1 MAKFVTE
8 FMEED
13 IMVQIEKVG
22 KYYNV
27 IYKDYFNATWNF
39 MTSEKMT
46 KGEIK
51 DHFGLAI

>member
-1 MAKFVTE
+1 MAKFITE